1 MRPSLFLVPAVS
13 LLVASS
19 LARAQTPAATDPVQ
33 LAEHM
38 NKKALDDYDNLEF
51 DSAKQTLEQA
61 IVTLRGSGNDNTTT
75 AAKVHANLGM
85 MYFTADRDESRAL
98 RQLKEAL
105 KIDGAVHLDPSRATP
120 ELQTLFDR
128 ALQEVPPAERGTPV
142 VTGPVEAPTAP
153 GEVRGLVVTPID
165 EAPFEHE
172 LVVHARMGKDV
183 DATRLFL
190 FFRAEG
196 QADFVTLPMSVD
208 ASGGWA
214 GTIPAAATI
223 GRTVQFYVEA
233 RDAQG
238 RPAVSSGSDASPFIV
253 TLTGLPETQRKS
265 GYDNPLA
272 DLKRKQLTKN
282 RGYGRVFVN
291 LMLGTGLGIEPAGNH
306 YEVAYEYSPTLKGYQ
321 PLTVKQ
327 AGIATSP
334 LHGALEIGGNVNR
347 HIAVSA
353 LLRVEGTLFN
363 NAETADMDSRPLG
376 QGILK
381 APAALAG
388 MARVRYN
395 FGEGRLWPSVHVGI
409 GGGQIRHVLNISDA
423 NTARYP
429 LVDSVTAK
437 TYGNTDPYGG
447 SKAPVIN
454 EVCKNKN
461 PCYDNITIG
470 YLLAAVGGGVY
481 YDLVKFR
488 NGGFGVL
495 ADASLLFAFGDQ
507 FGVNLDIQAGFGGHF
522 F

>member
-1 MRPSLFLVPAVS
+1 MRPSHILTLAGS

-19 LARAQTPAATDPVQ
+19 LAFAQAPAGPTDPVQ
-33 LAEHM
+33 LAEHL

-61 IVTLRGSGNDNTTT
+61 IVTLRGAGQDNTAT

-85 MYFTADRDESRAL
+85 MYFTADHDQSRAL

-105 KIDGAVHLDPSRATP
+105 KIDGTVHLDPSRATP
-120 ELQTLFDR
+120 ELQALFDQ
-128 ALQEVPPAERGTPV
+128 ALQEVPPAERGTPPAPA
-142 VTGPVEAPTAP
+142 PVETPTTP
-153 GEVRGLVVTPID
+153 GEVHGLVVTPID
-165 EAPFEHE
+165 EAPFEHD

-196 QADFVTLPMSVD
+196 QADFVLLPMTVD
-208 ASGGWA
+208 PNGEWS
-214 GTIPAAATI
+214 GTIPAEATI

-253 TLTGLPETQRKS
+253 TLTGLPENHKRPV
-265 GYDNPLA
+265 YDNPLA
-272 DLKRKQLTKN
+272 NLKRKQLTKN
-282 RGYGRVFVN
+282 RGYGHIFVN

-306 YEVAYEYSPTLKGYQ
+306 YEVAYEYSPTLQRYQ

-334 LHGALEIGGNVNR
+334 LHGALEIGGNINR

-363 NAETADMDSRPLG
+363 NAESADKESRPLG
-376 QGILK
+376 KGILK
-381 APAALAG
+381 APAAIASL
-388 MARVRYN
+388 ARVRYN

-423 NTARYP
+423 NSAKYP

-437 TYGNTDPYGG
+437 YYASSNPYGG
-447 SKAPVIN
+447 AKPTIN
-454 EVCKNKN
+454 QVCLYKKS
-461 PCYDNITIG
+461 CYDNITIG

-495 ADASLLFAFGDQ
+495 ADASLIFAFGDQ